1 MANLK
6 RAHDELFRR
15 REDEFFPDIGTLF
28 EHCRKEK
35 ENATDRWQLPQTLEP
50 CVDEGTLRLKA
61 GTDGAFLMNDWS
73 FSQLCRLAEVAK
85 DTINR
90 LSPETAARAL
100 AETLPSRARPTQVLT
115 GDGLVRSIHGTNYT
129 RLWNADLLSM
139 VREFAVDFGPP
150 PRAFNGGTGL
160 YAGEQDLFVFLIDPG
175 GWAEVEGEAFA
186 PGFFVWN
193 SEVGRRS
200 LGIST
205 FWFQQ
210 ICQNHIVWDAT
221 EVVEFT
227 AKHTSKVTESLSE
240 MRRILEGLVERRD
253 ARRDSFSRVVR
264 RAMKEKLG
272 DDAEEVLKALGRH
285 GIPSGVGRQAVKLV
299 EGKGR
304 FTLFSLVDA
313 ITKLARE
320 IPNAGDRTEL
330 DQKASGLLALVEN

>member
-15 REDEFFPDIGTLF
+15 SPDESFPDIGTLF
-28 EHCRKEK
+28 EHCRRER
-35 ENATDRWQLPQTLEP
+35 EEATDCWQLPQTLAP
-50 CVDEGTLRLKA
+50 CVEEGSLRLRV

-85 DTINR
+85 DTMNR

-100 AETLPSRARPTQVLT
+100 TETLPSRARPTQVLT
-115 GDGLVRSIHGTNYT
+115 GGDLVRSIHGTNYT
-129 RLWNADLLSM
+129 RLWNLDLLSM
-139 VREFAVDFGPP
+139 VKEFAVDFGPP
-150 PRAFNGGTGL
+150 PKAFNGMTGL
-160 YAGEQDLFVFLIDPG
+160 YAGEQDLFVFLIDAG
-175 GWAEVEGEAFA
+175 GWTEIKGEAFA

-227 AKHTSKVTESLSE
+227 AKHTSRVAESLSE
-240 MRRILEGLVERRD
+240 MRRVLEGLVERRD
-253 ARRDSFSRVVR
+253 SRRESFARVIA
-264 RAMKEKLG
+264 RAMEEKLG
-272 DDAEEVLKALGRH
+272 NDADEVLKTLGRH
-285 GIPSGVGRQAVKLV
+285 GIPQGIGRQAVNLI

-304 FTLFSLVDA
+304 FTIYALVDA
-313 ITKLARE
+313 VTRVARE

-330 DQKASGLLALVEN
+330 DQKASGLLTLVEA

>member
-15 REDEFFPDIGTLF
+15 KPDEFFPDIGTLL
-28 EHCRKEK
+28 EHCRRDKERS
-35 ENATDRWQLPQTLEP
+35 TDRWQLPQTLEP
-50 CVDEGTLRLKA
+50 CVEQGSLRLRI

-85 DTINR
+85 DTLNR

-100 AETLPSRARPTQVLT
+100 TETLPSRGRPTQVLT
-115 GDGLVRSIHGTNYT
+115 GDDEVRSIHGTNYT
-129 RLWNADLLSM
+129 RLWDVDLLSM

-160 YAGEQDLFVFLIDPG
+160 YAGEQDMFVFLIDAG
-175 GWAEVEGEAFA
+175 GWTDIEGQAFA

-193 SEVGRRS
+193 SEVGRRT
-200 LGIST
+200 LGVST

-210 ICQNHIVWDAT
+210 VCQNHIVWDAT

-227 AKHTSKVTESLSE
+227 AKHTSRVGESLSE

-253 ARRDSFSRVVR
+253 SRRESFARVIA
-264 RAMKEKLG
+264 RAMAEKLG
-272 DDAEEVLKALGRH
+272 DEADQVLKALGSH
-285 GIPSGVGRQAVKLV
+285 GIPQGIGRQAVKLI

-304 FTLFSLVDA
+304 FTIYALVDA
-313 ITKLARE
+313 ITRLARE
-320 IPNAGDRTEL
+320 IPNAGDRTDL
-330 DQKASGLLALVEN
+330 DQKASGLLKLVEY